1 MSRYN
6 WALAQMDE
14 YGDILNWDH
23 GDGCTAADLDE
34 VMGWA
39 AEDAGA
45 QVVLVKLIG
54 DCECRTDWFP
64 SMDEG
69 PVFEDG
75 SAVPQRF
82 VKQWRSRCGCRGQ
95 EVTA

>member
-34 VMGWA
+34 VMG
-39 AEDAGA
+39 
-45 QVVLVKLIG
+45 
-54 DCECRTDWFP
+54 
-64 SMDEG
+64 
-69 PVFEDG
+69 
-75 SAVPQRF
+75 
-82 VKQWRSRCGCRGQ
+82 
-95 EVTA
+95 